1 MKKSTRILALVTAL
15 LFALSL
21 VLIIG
26 IDTNW
31 GKAELTNMTLVT
43 PDGDEIS
50 ALMWRPLSAT
60 PENPAPCV
68 LYCHGG
74 NDMKEQG
81 SSYAVELVRR
91 GYVVVAWDYSNC
103 ARSDIAT
110 GTSETASNPVTG
122 APTMGGETV
131 WNTIKTFNF
140 IDHGKIVT
148 AGHSMGGQYS
158 MGLAMKHQQEVF
170 LQVTLGM
177 NFWGAADNQQRDF
190 NFANVLGDSDESTLA
205 RNPSIAK
212 VFENEQL
219 RRIFFGDYTSEADQ
233 LPSIEIGQRYTVTGT
248 DGKEYH
254 RAGYIPDSCHAYY
267 LVDNDAIRTMVYA
280 ITSEVG
286 LGLDEGVNSWADVN
300 KISLVWQIKDL
311 GYILM
316 LAATV
321 CAMFTMASFLFSTP
335 SFGKLQLKAQPSVS
349 FKKGTW
355 QWWVCLAV
363 LCLLPLVLYRPGIL
377 ASRSFL
383 GINVN
388 SLWLLRGT
396 NNSYIRWQWMVSIGM
411 LALFL
416 VYHFVW
422 GRKHGGN
429 AAAYGFA
436 SSDRGGFSLGYV
448 CKSFAFGLLTVGC
461 GYLVFG
467 LISSYTQQGMH
478 IATFMF
484 NTIKFNRTLCILMY
498 FLFQIPYFLTSSL
511 AMKSVGIGDGDDSVK
526 GTLKTVVLGTLISLG
541 GLFLLWLFFVLVL
554 NLGNTITSVGYFK
567 NDRMYIYTIAIL
579 PLAIG
584 MTIANALNIYMSKK
598 THSIW
603 PGLFTALLWGSW
615 MIISCGGMT
624 KYLY

>member
-140 IDHGKIVT
+140 IDHGKIIT

-212 VFENEQL
+212 VLKTN
-219 RRIFFGDYTSEADQ
+219 
-233 LPSIEIGQRYTVTGT
+233 
-248 DGKEYH
+248 
-254 RAGYIPDSCHAYY
+254 SC
-267 LVDNDAIRTMVYA
+267 
-280 ITSEVG
+280 
-286 LGLDEGVNSWADVN
+286 
-300 KISLVWQIKDL
+300 
-311 GYILM
+311 
-316 LAATV
+316 AA
-321 CAMFTMASFLFSTP
+321 
-335 SFGKLQLKAQPSVS
+335 
-349 FKKGTW
+349 
-355 QWWVCLAV
+355 
-363 LCLLPLVLYRPGIL
+363 
-377 ASRSFL
+377 
-383 GINVN
+383 
-388 SLWLLRGT
+388 
-396 NNSYIRWQWMVSIGM
+396 
-411 LALFL
+411 
-416 VYHFVW
+416 
-422 GRKHGGN
+422 
-429 AAAYGFA
+429 
-436 SSDRGGFSLGYV
+436 
-448 CKSFAFGLLTVGC
+448 
-461 GYLVFG
+461 
-467 LISSYTQQGMH
+467 
-478 IATFMF
+478 
-484 NTIKFNRTLCILMY
+484 
-498 FLFQIPYFLTSSL
+498 SSL
-511 AMKSVGIGDGDDSVK
+511 AIIPAKRINCPPSRSASA
-526 GTLKTVVLGTLISLG
+526 TPSPAPTVRNTTVPVISPTAATLITWWTMTPSAPW
-541 GLFLLWLFFVLVL
+541 F
-554 NLGNTITSVGYFK
+554 TP
-567 NDRMYIYTIAIL
+567 L
-579 PLAIG
+579 PARLDW
-584 MTIANALNIYMSKK
+584 AL
-598 THSIW
+598 
-603 PGLFTALLWGSW
+603 
-615 MIISCGGMT
+615 T
-624 KYLY
+624 KA